1 MPLQDARARQILSE
15 LEIDIQMDTLYLME
29 DKIYERST
37 AALRICGHLKGG
49 YPALKFF
56 LFVPSFIRDGVYNM
70 IAKRRYRLKA
80 GYCVIPTDEEQGLFL

>member
-29 DKIYERST
+29 DKVYERST
-37 AALRICGHLKGG
+37 AALRICGYLKGG

-56 LFVPSFIRDGVYNM
+56 LFVPSFLRDGIYNL
-70 IAKRRYRLKA
+70 IARRRYRLKS